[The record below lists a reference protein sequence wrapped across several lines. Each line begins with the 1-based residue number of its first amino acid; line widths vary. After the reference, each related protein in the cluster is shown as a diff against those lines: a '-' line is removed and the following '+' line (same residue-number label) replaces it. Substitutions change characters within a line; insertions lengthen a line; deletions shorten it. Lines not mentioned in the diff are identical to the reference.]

1 MGEEL
6 FGIGGTI
13 AGGIYGGNVGALIGG
28 AAGGALGNRIFGED
42 EDDALRR
49 ARTSANISGGTDR
62 FGVSTTS
69 SDAGLGLSV
78 RTFDTPASVAREA
91 RVAGARADL
100 AAAAKSDPTSFL
112 NNQFVDRL
120 IADVEDQRLATSS
133 NLRAVFDRRRIP
145 AGTSFR
151 EALIAQSDKDFAKTK
166 VAVRGAARE
175 AALQNLF
182 RSIDTV
188 FSEANAEANR
198 ELQLLGISLS
208 QSQSAASLAQ
218 SNAQFER
225 EMARLQAVGTGQFLG
240 LLGTQ
245 FGDKSESDSDTRPQA
260 GNFSIFDGFGN
271 SSGSLGV
278 GGSRAISGSSS
289 TGAGS
294 SPFFSA
300 LIGAGS

>member
-1 MGEEL
+1 
-6 FGIGGTI
+6 
-13 AGGIYGGNVGALIGG
+13 
-28 AAGGALGNRIFGED
+28 D

-198 ELQLLGISLS
+198 ELQLLGISLG

-225 EMARLQAVGTGQFLG
+225 EMAAAQAANTGQFLG

-271 SSGSLGV
+271 SS
-278 GGSRAISGSSS
+278 
-289 TGAGS
+289 
-294 SPFFSA
+294 
-300 LIGAGS
+300 